1 MCAWVNSDTQH
12 KVKQNEPRSMIYR
25 HFSIAGLNKIIIAI
39 DIELDEDKESSSIE
53 FLGIY
58 QLPFFEVFS
67 IFRISPTKLLDVS
80 LFV

>member
-1 MCAWVNSDTQH
+1 
-12 KVKQNEPRSMIYR
+12 MIYR

-58 QLPFFEVFS
+58 QLPFFEVFFHFWNFTDQ
-67 IFRISPTKLLDVS
+67 IIGCFFIRLIVR
-80 LFV
+80 FVFCNCFFVVINCV

>member
-1 MCAWVNSDTQH
+1 
-12 KVKQNEPRSMIYR
+12 MIYR

-58 QLPFFEVFS
+58 QLPFFEVF
-67 IFRISPTKLLDVS
+67 FH
-80 LFV
+80 F